1 MSKLYNDIRR
11 MLRNLNVIEQYNN
24 FVQLG
29 ATEDILF
36 LKEKVNNLYNIKET
50 DKLIEEF
57 QYCAKMVNMFY
68 DQIDYEFK
76 KKMIEEE
83 KEF

>member
-11 MLRNLNVIEQYNN
+11 MLRNINIIEQYNN
-24 FVQLG
+24 FMQLG

-36 LKEKVNNLYNIKET
+36 LKEKINNLYNIKES

-57 QYCAKMVNMFY
+57 QYCAKMTNMFY

-76 KKMIEEE
+76 KKVLEEE
-83 KEF
+83 QKE